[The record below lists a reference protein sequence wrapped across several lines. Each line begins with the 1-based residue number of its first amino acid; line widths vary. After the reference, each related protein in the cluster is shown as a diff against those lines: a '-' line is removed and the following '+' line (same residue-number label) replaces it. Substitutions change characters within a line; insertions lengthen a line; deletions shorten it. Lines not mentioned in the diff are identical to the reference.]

1 MQSFFEIVYEPVPNR
16 ARAGIVKSSLQL
28 PDDRLYVSANDN
40 QKTKNI
46 IGEKKMIMKTG
57 AAVSVLFLV
66 GCSAISTTPEGRSV
80 ELLTEKPTG
89 NCKPLGDVVGSQG
102 NWFTGDYTSN
112 KNLLIGARNDLRNK
126 ASKMGGNYVW
136 VQDSSN
142 TNAWGSKGTS
152 NTTVLGVVYRCE

>member
-1 MQSFFEIVYEPVPNR
+1 M
-16 ARAGIVKSSLQL
+16 AAKMG
-28 PDDRLYVSANDN
+28 SALS
-40 QKTKNI
+40 
-46 IGEKKMIMKTG
+46 GLL
-57 AAVSVLFLV
+57 SVFLVV
-66 GCSAISTTPEGRSV
+66 GCSATPMTREGKSV
-80 ELLTEKPTG
+80 ELLTEKPPG

-126 ASKMGGNYVW
+126 ASEMGGNYVW
-136 VQDSSN
+136 VQDSNN

>member
-1 MQSFFEIVYEPVPNR
+1 MVAKISGALSILLPVF
-16 ARAGIVKSSLQL
+16 
-28 PDDRLYVSANDN
+28 
-40 QKTKNI
+40 
-46 IGEKKMIMKTG
+46 
-57 AAVSVLFLV
+57 LFI
-66 GCSAISTTPEGRSV
+66 GCSATSTTPEGRSV
-80 ELLTEKPTG
+80 ELVTVKPAG

-112 KNLLIGARNDLRNK
+112 KNLLVGARNDLRNK
-126 ASKMGGNYVW
+126 AAEMGGNFVW